1 MSVPAQSIFGR
12 LSGHVENGL
21 VKSWPVAAAA
31 CGLAGLGVVMGSGA
45 EFSLAM
51 PALAALAAVGISSTL
66 PRKDRGAS
74 FGFFAWALLS
84 RLLVIVVLKSSL
96 SDYVDGGLLG
106 PDAQVYFL
114 RSRFLAESGFRLDS
128 PFAFFGSV
136 DIGAYYLFG
145 VVQAIFGPHLLALEV
160 MNASL
165 SALVAPVAFAW
176 GRQTVPRHAGLIAGL
191 AAFSPSFV
199 VGSTADLLKDPSVIL
214 ATTLVVWAASRLLR
228 GVPVERTIGWM
239 GLLVFGLTFLHI
251 TRFYAAAYLEAGLL
265 VVVGVGMVRNRADH
279 MWRKRLG
286 TVGAAIVL
294 AEAICVAGGWQV
306 SPAEVVTQV
315 RYVAATPAMQEAGP
329 AMQEA
334 TPDITTSSAPFLEKA
349 IDVGRRVF
357 GPFVWIA
364 PTRFELK
371 YLLLA
376 DFDLYPDT
384 LLWYF
389 TLPAVAI
396 GILMTIASLRQNP
409 KTSPEL
415 GPVALFLAL
424 YLAQYLAIN
433 VSYRQREDVLL
444 LMLAFVP
451 TGARWVLAT
460 RPGQVLYAGYWF
472 LLIVVAAGHL
482 IFRAH
487 G

>member
-1 MSVPAQSIFGR
+1 M
-12 LSGHVENGL
+12 
-21 VKSWPVAAAA
+21 
-31 CGLAGLGVVMGSGA
+31 
-45 EFSLAM
+45 
-51 PALAALAAVGISSTL
+51 
-66 PRKDRGAS
+66 
-74 FGFFAWALLS
+74 
-84 RLLVIVVLKSSL
+84 VIVVLKSSL
-96 SDYVDGGLLG
+96 RDYADGGLLG
-106 PDAQVYFL
+106 PDAQVYL
-114 RSRFLAESGFRLDS
+114 VRSRFLADSGFRLDS

-160 MNASL
+160 LNASL

-176 GRQTVPRHAGLIAGL
+176 GRQTVPRHAGLIAGV

-199 VGSTADLLKDPSVIL
+199 VGSTADLLKDPAVIL
-214 ATTLVVWAASRLLR
+214 ATMLVVWAASRLLR
-228 GVPVERTIGWM
+228 GAPDERTIGWI
-239 GLLVFGLTFLHI
+239 GLLVFGLAFLHV
-251 TRFYAAAYLEAGLL
+251 TRFYVAAYLEAGLL
-265 VVVGVGMVRNRADH
+265 VAVGVGVVRNRADH

-286 TVGAAIVL
+286 TVGAAILL
-294 AEAICVAGGWQV
+294 AEAICAAGGWQV
-306 SPAEVVTQV
+306 SPVELVMQV
-315 RYVAATPAMQEAGP
+315 RYVAATPAMQEATP
-329 AMQEA
+329 ATQEA
-334 TPDITTSSAPFLEKA
+334 TPALQEATPGATTSSTPFPQKA

-364 PTRFELK
+364 PSRFELR

-389 TLPAVAI
+389 ILPAVAA

-415 GPVALFLAL
+415 GHVALFLAL

-444 LMLAFVP
+444 LMLPFVP
-451 TGARWVLAT
+451 TGARWVLS
-460 RPGQVLYAGYWF
+460 RRWGQLLYVGYWA
-472 LLIVVAAGHL
+472 LLLTVAAGHL
-482 IFRAH
+482 ILRTTA
-487 G
+487 